1 MLAARDAGQE
11 AGPSDPGN
19 KDRGLQVLF
28 QELCQLQ
35 AKQRKLKREVEKHK
49 VFEDYLIK
57 VLEKIPKGYN
67 QGEEPEETPVAA
79 MVERYGKL
87 FAVSQDIQKGLKAFL
102 EMNQAVHKSL
112 ESLEEGHRALI
123 PRLKIRL
130 CQLQRRCHRKQEQWQ
145 QLEHGLTLQ
154 KDVGS
159 CEVGSKEAAAND
171 DSEDLKCGTLE
182 LPRVRSPGFLH
193 VPPTKPLHWV
203 WTSGVPSRVDSLEGQ
218 SILCPSLQGRM
229 LWLRGVEGLIPV
241 APGSRMPIWPE
252 QGGERG
258 QGILR
263 GGPSLLPSLQNELL
277 NYVQVAIN
285 DMARQCCST
294 AHAVPRGTGLFSKLD
309 LIQEFMLDKMET
321 VRFISLLT
329 GPIVCWTANNPNNQG
344 LRSYPRPFRKHSVSE
359 DSTPRNLF
367 PSTQTSECFSLS

>member
-11 AGPSDPGN
+11 AGPSDPSN

-87 FAVSQDIQKGLKAFL
+87 FAVSQDIQKRLKAFL

-145 QLEHGLTLQ
+145 QLEHGFTLQ

-182 LPRVRSPGFLH
+182 LPR
-193 VPPTKPLHWV
+193 
-203 WTSGVPSRVDSLEGQ
+203 
-218 SILCPSLQGRM
+218 
-229 LWLRGVEGLIPV
+229 
-241 APGSRMPIWPE
+241 
-252 QGGERG
+252 
-258 QGILR
+258 
-263 GGPSLLPSLQNELL
+263 
-277 NYVQVAIN
+277 
-285 DMARQCCST
+285 
-294 AHAVPRGTGLFSKLD
+294 
-309 LIQEFMLDKMET
+309 EFMLDKMET

>member
-182 LPRVRSPGFLH
+182 LPR
-193 VPPTKPLHWV
+193 
-203 WTSGVPSRVDSLEGQ
+203 
-218 SILCPSLQGRM
+218 
-229 LWLRGVEGLIPV
+229 
-241 APGSRMPIWPE
+241 
-252 QGGERG
+252 
-258 QGILR
+258 
-263 GGPSLLPSLQNELL
+263 NELL

-285 DMARQCCST
+285 DMARQGCSA
-294 AHAVPRGTGLFSKLD
+294 AHAMPRGTGLFSKLD

-344 LRSYPRPFRKHSVSE
+344 LRSYPRPFRKHSVSK

>member
-11 AGPSDPGN
+11 AGPSDPGS
-19 KDRGLQVLF
+19 KDRDLQVLF

-67 QGEEPEETPVAA
+67 QEEEPEETPVAA
-79 MVERYGKL
+79 MVEHYGKL
-87 FAVSQDIQKGLKAFL
+87 FAVSQDIQKRLQAFL

-130 CQLQRRCHRKQEQWQ
+130 CQLQRRYHRKQEQWQ

-159 CEVGSKEAAAND
+159 CEAGSKEAAAND

-182 LPRVRSPGFLH
+182 LPR
-193 VPPTKPLHWV
+193 
-203 WTSGVPSRVDSLEGQ
+203 
-218 SILCPSLQGRM
+218 
-229 LWLRGVEGLIPV
+229 
-241 APGSRMPIWPE
+241 
-252 QGGERG
+252 
-258 QGILR
+258 
-263 GGPSLLPSLQNELL
+263 NELL

-285 DMARQCCST
+285 DMVRQCCSS
-294 AHAVPRGTGLFSKLD
+294 AHAVPRGMGLFSKLD

-329 GPIVCWTANNPNNQG
+329 GPIVCWTANNPKNQG
-344 LRSYPRPFRKHSVSE
+344 LRSYSRPFRKHSVSE

>member
-79 MVERYGKL
+79 MVEHYGKL
-87 FAVSQDIQKGLKAFL
+87 FAVSQDIQKRLKAFL

-123 PRLKIRL
+123 LRLKIRL

-145 QLEHGLTLQ
+145 QLEHGFTLQ

-159 CEVGSKEAAAND
+159 CE
-171 DSEDLKCGTLE
+171 
-182 LPRVRSPGFLH
+182 
-193 VPPTKPLHWV
+193 
-203 WTSGVPSRVDSLEGQ
+203 
-218 SILCPSLQGRM
+218 
-229 LWLRGVEGLIPV
+229 
-241 APGSRMPIWPE
+241 
-252 QGGERG
+252 
-258 QGILR
+258 
-263 GGPSLLPSLQNELL
+263 NELL

-285 DMARQCCST
+285 DMARQCCSA
-294 AHAVPRGTGLFSKLD
+294 AHAVPRGMGLFSKLD

-367 PSTQTSECFSLS
+367 PSTQTSECFNLS